1 MYMAADRRPPR
12 ARLSVVLA
20 VVVVLGGLIS
30 AFVGA
35 SFVAGNNREEAANE
49 QATVATAVVEA
60 LDRALAREA
69 DFVVNAT
76 AHVALHPDITTAEL
90 EAWTTAVGAYERYP
104 EVVGVTFSEVVEPNE
119 LAAYAARVTA
129 GRPDAAELAK
139 KFTIAPGQ
147 PFACFNTA
155 VVGNGLPVTDLAT
168 DYCASEGGRAI
179 MAMPR
184 DFGRTTFVPYEWQGE
199 LHVAAA
205 TAVFRDG
212 LVPATQA
219 EREAN
224 FLGVV
229 GTAVK
234 PNVVVDAA
242 LRGHDDVAVVLRYR
256 DQGTKATFAGGHVR
270 GATSDRTVELI
281 DGWTLDVAQPALSA
295 NVLRDGNARSVLIGV
310 AALAVLLGALVYV
323 LGTGRARALRLVAK
337 TTGELRH
344 QALHDPLT
352 GLANRALLLDRLEQ
366 LLARS
371 RRSNVDPS
379 ALFLDLDG
387 FKTVND
393 TLGHEAGD
401 RLLQAVAGR
410 LTSAVRDAD
419 TIARMGGDE
428 FVVLIDGGD
437 LHVAPE
443 LVAER
448 VLDVLRQPFEL
459 DGVDVPVRISASVG
473 IASGLPAHAEDL
485 VRDADVALYEAKGS
499 GKNVYA
505 VFEPEMERA
514 QRHGIELEFDLRG
527 AVDRGEFE
535 LLYQPIYDLDDLT
548 LIGVEALLRWRHP
561 KLGVVMPDEFIPILE
576 RTGAIVEVGRWV
588 LAEACE
594 QMASWHRLG
603 SQLTVSVN
611 VSARQFDNDGIVDD
625 VTNAL
630 RVSGLDPMALTIE
643 VTETA
648 VMRNV
653 NASVQRLEAIKVL
666 GVRIAIDDF
675 GTGYSSL
682 ASLQLLPVD
691 SLKIDRSFISAIAQ
705 APESRA
711 LVRTIVQLGRDL
723 GLTTLAEGVETTE
736 QVDLLRGD
744 DVTNAQGFLLA
755 RPLDA
760 ATIERTILFA
770 ETPLPYQHG

>member
-1 MYMAADRRPPR
+1 MAAVRRTPR

-20 VVVVLGGLIS
+20 VVVVVGGLIS

-35 SFVAGNNREEAANE
+35 TFVADNDREEAANE

-69 DFVVNAT
+69 EFVVNAT

-90 EAWTTAVGAYERYP
+90 AAWTSAVGAYDRYP
-104 EVVGVTFSEVVEPNE
+104 EVAGVTFSEVVEPNE

-139 KFTIAPGQ
+139 RFTIAPDQ

-155 VVGNGLPVTDLAT
+155 VVGNGLPASDPTT
-168 DYCASEGGRAI
+168 DYCVGEGGRAI
-179 MAMPR
+179 MVMPR
-184 DFGRTTFVPYEWQGE
+184 DFGRTTFVPYEWEGE

-224 FLGVV
+224 FVGVV

-234 PNVVVDAA
+234 PNVIVDAA

-256 DQGTKATFAGGHVR
+256 DQGTKAAFPGGHVR
-270 GATSDRTVELI
+270 GATSDRTVALS
-281 DGWTLDVAQPALSA
+281 DGWTLDIAQPALSA
-295 NVLRDGNARSVLIGV
+295 NLLRDSNARSVLIGV

-410 LTSAVRDAD
+410 LSSAVRDAD

-473 IASGLPAHAEDL
+473 IASGLPVHAEDL
-485 VRDADVALYEAKGS
+485 VRDADVALYEAKGN

-514 QRHGIELEFDLRG
+514 QRHDIELEFDLRG
-527 AVDRGEFE
+527 AADRGEFE

-561 KLGVVMPDEFIPILE
+561 RLGVVMPDEFIPILE

-603 SQLTVSVN
+603 SHLTVSVN

-630 RVSGLDPMALTIE
+630 RVSGLDPTALTIE

-653 NASVQRLEAIKVL
+653 NASVVRLEAIKVL
-666 GVRIAIDDF
+666 GVKIAIDDF

-723 GLTTLAEGVETTE
+723 GLSTLAEGVETTE

>member
-1 MYMAADRRPPR
+1 MA
-12 ARLSVVLA
+12 
-20 VVVVLGGLIS
+20 
-30 AFVGA
+30 
-35 SFVAGNNREEAANE
+35 
-49 QATVATAVVEA
+49 
-60 LDRALAREA
+60 
-69 DFVVNAT
+69 
-76 AHVALHPDITTAEL
+76 
-90 EAWTTAVGAYERYP
+90 
-104 EVVGVTFSEVVEPNE
+104 
-119 LAAYAARVTA
+119 
-129 GRPDAAELAK
+129 
-139 KFTIAPGQ
+139 
-147 PFACFNTA
+147 
-155 VVGNGLPVTDLAT
+155 
-168 DYCASEGGRAI
+168 
-179 MAMPR
+179 
-184 DFGRTTFVPYEWQGE
+184 
-199 LHVAAA
+199 
-205 TAVFRDG
+205 
-212 LVPATQA
+212 
-219 EREAN
+219 
-224 FLGVV
+224 
-229 GTAVK
+229 
-234 PNVVVDAA
+234 
-242 LRGHDDVAVVLRYR
+242 
-256 DQGTKATFAGGHVR
+256 
-270 GATSDRTVELI
+270 
-281 DGWTLDVAQPALSA
+281 
-295 NVLRDGNARSVLIGV
+295 V
-310 AALAVLLGALVYV
+310 AALAALLGALVYV

-344 QALHDPLT
+344 QALHEPLT

-371 RRSNVDPS
+371 RRGNITPS

-387 FKTVND
+387 FKMVND

-401 RLLQAVAGR
+401 RLLEAVAGR

-428 FVVLIDGGD
+428 FVILIDGGD

-443 LVAER
+443 LVADR

-459 DGVDVPVRISASVG
+459 DGIDVPVRISASVG

-485 VRDADVALYEAKGS
+485 VRDADVALYEAKGN
-499 GKNVYA
+499 GKNAYA
-505 VFEPEMERA
+505 VFQPEMERA
-514 QRHGIELEFDLRG
+514 QRHGIELEFDLRS
-527 AVDRGEFE
+527 AVERGEFE

-561 KLGVVMPDEFIPILE
+561 NLGVVMPDEFIPILE

-594 QMASWHRLG
+594 QMASWHQLG
-603 SQLTVSVN
+603 SHLTVSVN

-625 VTNAL
+625 VTKAL
-630 RVSGLDPMALTIE
+630 RVSGLDPTALTIE
-643 VTETA
+643 VTESA
-648 VMRNV
+648 VMRDV
-653 NASVQRLEAIKVL
+653 GASIVRLQAIKAL
-666 GVRIAIDDF
+666 GVKIAIDDF

-723 GLTTLAEGVETTE
+723 GLSTLAEGVETTE

-755 RPLDA
+755 RPIDA

>member
-1 MYMAADRRPPR
+1 MAGVRRTPR
-12 ARLSVVLA
+12 ARLSVILA
-20 VVVVLGGLIS
+20 VVVVVGGLIA

-35 SFVAGNNREEAANE
+35 SFVADNNREEATNE
-49 QATVATAVVEA
+49 QATVAAAVVAA
-60 LDRALAREA
+60 LERALAREA

-76 AHVALHPDITTAEL
+76 AHVALNPTITSADL

-104 EVVGVTFSEVVEPNE
+104 EVAGLTFSEVVTPAG
-119 LAAYAARVTA
+119 LAAYVARVTA
-129 GRPDAAELAK
+129 GRPDAADLAK
-139 KFTIAPGQ
+139 RFTIAPGQ

-155 VVGNGLPVTDLAT
+155 VIGNGLPASDPAT
-168 DYCASEGGRAI
+168 DYCANPGGRAI
-179 MAMPR
+179 MLMPR
-184 DFGRTTFVPYEWQGE
+184 DLGRTTFVPYEWKGE
-199 LHVAAA
+199 LQVAAA
-205 TAVFRDG
+205 SAVFRG
-212 LVPATQA
+212 GVLPPTQA
-219 EREAN
+219 EREAQ

-234 PNVVVDAA
+234 PALIVDAA
-242 LRGHDDVAVVLRYR
+242 LRGHDDVAVVLRYK
-256 DQGTKATFAGGHVR
+256 DQGTKAAFAGGR
-270 GATSDRTVELI
+270 ISGATSSRTEPLI
-281 DGWTLDVAQPALSA
+281 EGWTLDIAQPALTAS
-295 NVLRDGNARSVLIGV
+295 VLEDPNARSFLMAV
-310 AALAVLLGALVYV
+310 AALAALLGALVYV

-371 RRSNVDPS
+371 RRGNITPS

-387 FKTVND
+387 FKMVND

-401 RLLQAVAGR
+401 RLLEAVAGR

-428 FVVLIDGGD
+428 FVILIDGGD

-443 LVAER
+443 LVADR

-459 DGVDVPVRISASVG
+459 DDIDVPVRISASVG

-485 VRDADVALYEAKGS
+485 VRDADVALYEAKGN
-499 GKNVYA
+499 GKNTYA

-514 QRHGIELEFDLRG
+514 QRHGIELEFDLRS

-561 KLGVVMPDEFIPILE
+561 SLGVVMPDEFIPILE

-588 LAEACE
+588 LVEACE

-603 SQLTVSVN
+603 SHLTVSVN

-625 VTNAL
+625 VTEAL
-630 RVSGLDPMALTIE
+630 RMSGLDPTALTIE
-643 VTETA
+643 VTESA
-648 VMRNV
+648 VMRDV
-653 NASVQRLEAIKVL
+653 GASIVRLQAIKALV
-666 GVRIAIDDF
+666 VKIAIDDF

-723 GLTTLAEGVETTE
+723 GLSTLAEGVETTE

-755 RPLDA
+755 RPIDA